1 MISAWLLAALRCPRC
16 LGTGALDTRGTLT
29 RDGDDLRCDTCG
41 AVYHLRDRYV
51 DMRVGESGSRED
63 GKTIYVDR
71 DADLDDPTIRP
82 PLLSAGVRER
92 VLRLLLRPK
101 PTDALLDVGCG
112 NGKFAVWNRH
122 AAAHVVGLDP
132 AARFAAQAL
141 DTVDL
146 VQADARALPFAPG
159 TFDGAY
165 SIDVVEHLDLAG
177 VRTHLAETRRV
188 LKRTGAYFCF
198 SNTRE
203 RSALNLLIDPGR
215 RLSERLH
222 RAGIVDRTRDHLRKG
237 DHVKALETTDDLVR
251 EFDRAG
257 MRIDRIWYLN
267 PLLATYVETLAG
279 AVVERALSRRKGGK
293 ADRRADVGESGSR
306 EVGGGNP
313 PTAYRLPSIEPSTQ
327 HSALS
332 TQHSLRDAA
341 LGNPLVRVGLRAATA
356 LLMADVIF
364 FRGVRTGPFFLRAR
378 PRPPR

>member
-1 MISAWLLAALRCPRC
+1 MISAWLLSTLRCPNC
-16 LGTGALDTRGTLT
+16 LSVGALDVRGSLT
-29 RDGDDLRCDTCG
+29 RDGNTLRCDTCG
-41 AVYHLRDRYV
+41 ATYFLRDRYV
-51 DMRVGESGSRED
+51 DMRITAPMA
-63 GKTIYVDR
+63 GKATVYVDS
-71 DADLDDPTIRP
+71 DADLDDPVIRP

-92 VLRLLLRPK
+92 VLRLLLRVR
-101 PTDALLDVGCG
+101 PTDALLDIGCG
-112 NGKFAVWNRH
+112 NGKFAVWNRN

-141 DTVDL
+141 DSVDL

-165 SIDVVEHLDLAG
+165 SIDVVEHLDLLG
-177 VRTHLAETRRV
+177 VRAHLVETRRV

-222 RAGIVDRTRDHLRKG
+222 EAGIVDRTRDHLRKS
-237 DHVKALETTDDLVR
+237 DHVKALETTEAVEQ

-257 MRIDRIWYLN
+257 LRIDRIWYLN

-279 AVVERALSRRKGGK
+279 AVVERAIGRRRG
-293 ADRRADVGESGSR
+293 GESERGKD
-306 EVGGGNP
+306 G
-313 PTAYRLPSIEPSTQ
+313 TAASDPQTPRLPDSPTSV
-327 HSALS
+327 
-332 TQHSLRDAA
+332 RDAA
-341 LGNPLVRVGLRAATA
+341 LTNPLARIGLRAATA

-364 FRGVRTGPFFLRAR
+364 FRAVRTGPFFLRAR
-378 PRPPR
+378 PHAPR

>member
-1 MISAWLLAALRCPRC
+1 MISAWLLSSLRCPTC
-16 LGTGALDTRGTLT
+16 LGVGALDTRGTLT
-29 RDGDDLRCDTCG
+29 RDGGTLRCDTCG

-51 DMRVGESGSRED
+51 DMRATAPLPGRE
-63 GKTIYVDR
+63 TVYT
-71 DADLDDPTIRP
+71 DADVDLDDPTIRP

-101 PTDALLDVGCG
+101 ATDAVLDIGCG
-112 NGKFAVWNRH
+112 NGKFVVWNRH
-122 AAAHVVGLDP
+122 AAAHVVGVDP
-132 AARFAAQAL
+132 AARFAEQAL
-141 DTVDL
+141 DSVDL
-146 VQADARALPFAPG
+146 VQADARALPFGPG

-165 SIDVVEHLDLAG
+165 SIDVLEHLDLAG

-251 EFDRAG
+251 EFARAG
-257 MRIDRIWYLN
+257 FGIDRIWYLN

-279 AVVERALSRRKGGK
+279 AVAERALGRRGAGRAERRNAGDTRRSNDPPSRTSAAPHSVR
-293 ADRRADVGESGSR
+293 D
-306 EVGGGNP
+306 
-313 PTAYRLPSIEPSTQ
+313 
-327 HSALS
+327 SAL
-332 TQHSLRDAA
+332 R
-341 LGNPLVRVGLRAATA
+341 NPLVRVGLRGATA

-364 FRGVRTGPFFLRAR
+364 FRGVRTGPFFLRAKPHI
-378 PRPPR
+378 PR